1 MARRLLIAAG
11 EAASHP
17 EQLPFGVRELIDAAE
32 EILVVTP
39 TLPSSQNL
47 ATRPLA
53 RSEPTTPFSHSRTRS
68 ATSRPTTS

>member
-32 EILVVTP
+32 GDLGGDADAA
-39 TLPSSQNL
+39 Q
-47 ATRPLA
+47 PL
-53 RSEPTTPFSHSRTRS
+53 
-68 ATSRPTTS
+68 